1 MSGEEEKE
9 GEPEGELRQSAP
21 EILLQPPLAAS
32 SE

>member
-1 MSGEEEKE
+1 VKKKTE